1 VDEEEAAR
9 ARMLQGGVRRMQ
21 QRSVPSILR
30 RAATATATATAT
42 TSTTSRAC
50 TEEELR
56 DQVRVHLTLSCL

>member
-1 VDEEEAAR
+1 MDEEEAAP

-21 QRSVPSILR
+21 QRAVPSILR
-30 RAATATATATAT
+30 RAATATATAT